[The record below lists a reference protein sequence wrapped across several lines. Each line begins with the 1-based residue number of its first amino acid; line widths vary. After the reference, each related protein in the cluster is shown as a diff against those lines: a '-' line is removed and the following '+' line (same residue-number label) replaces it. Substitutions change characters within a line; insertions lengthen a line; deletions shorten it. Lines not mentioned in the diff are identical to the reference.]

1 VPTWEQIEGKE
12 RNLRVFL
19 SLKPFSILYNV
30 LHIFRDEKAAVFI
43 IDSFTCVQVAQI
55 LQELHS
61 K

>member
-19 SLKPFSILYNV
+19 SLKPFSIFYNV
-30 LHIFRDEKAAVFI
+30 LHIFREEKAAVFI